1 MISTINKVTERLY
14 ISVFNLKVGMIIK
27 QYCYTNKGYGYKI

>member
-1 MISTINKVTERLY
+1 MITTVKKATERLY

-27 QYCYTNKGYGYKI
+27 QYCYTN